1 MVESTAFFEAY
12 RHVLEGL
19 KEIDPA
25 ELPFQVTY
33 LCHCFKPVYLAQYIT
48 RSFIYIGPPYVYCGK
63 RLYES
68 IADVQPNR
76 KHDFAALRFEQAFP
90 EQNTGAPSHN

>member
-19 KEIDPA
+19 QETDPA

-33 LCHCFKPVYLAQYIT
+33 LRHFYNQFTIVTHYSVVYLYWA
-48 RSFIYIGPPYVYCGK
+48 SLCVLK
-63 RLYES
+63 
-68 IADVQPNR
+68 
-76 KHDFAALRFEQAFP
+76 
-90 EQNTGAPSHN
+90 

>member
-1 MVESTAFFEAY
+1 MVESIAFFEAY

-33 LCHCFKPVYLAQYIT
+33 QCHFYNQFPAVHYSVVYL
-48 RSFIYIGPPYVYCGK
+48 
-63 RLYES
+63 
-68 IADVQPNR
+68 
-76 KHDFAALRFEQAFP
+76 H
-90 EQNTGAPSHN
+90 